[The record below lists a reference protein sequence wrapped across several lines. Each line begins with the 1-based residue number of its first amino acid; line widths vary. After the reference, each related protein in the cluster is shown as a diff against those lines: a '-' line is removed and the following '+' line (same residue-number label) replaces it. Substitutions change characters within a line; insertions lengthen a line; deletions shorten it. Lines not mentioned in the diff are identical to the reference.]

1 MEISDIFNFERDGSW
16 KTGLRLK
23 VEKTQGDF
31 IGRKERDA
39 KINKIHINEET
50 TFVLSDQEET
60 EIVQE
65 SVTQSV
71 VENKSKDASFSSKT
85 VLEVVKKRQGTWVKD
100 LFILNPDPE
109 LTETIQNTLT
119 AHR

>member
-23 VEKTQGDF
+23 VEKTQVDF
-31 IGRKERDA
+31 SGRKERDGT
-39 KINKIHINEET
+39 INKRLVNEDYSY
-50 TFVLSDQEET
+50 VLSDQDKKD
-60 EIVQE
+60 IVPE

-71 VENKSKDASFSSKT
+71 VEDKSKDVSFSSKT
-85 VLEVVKKRQGTWVKD
+85 VLDVVKKRQGTWVRD

-109 LTETIQNTLT
+109 LTETIQSTLS
-119 AHR
+119 AYR